1 VSTEPV
7 LGDHGLALAPDAAD
21 VEIDVTRLRVALA
34 RLSRRLRRHELAGL
48 TPTQLAALSTI
59 GKTGPM
65 RLGDLAAAEGIAP
78 STLTR
83 LVTAL
88 EESGYVRRGADPSD
102 ARASTLT
109 ITAHGQDALER
120 IRTENTL
127 MLTASL
133 ELLTLEQR
141 SALAAALPVLEQLAE
156 AQGGQGAQGVPG
168 APGGSGAGPRPGPG
182 SGPSRPGVVGSLP
195 GLAPPFSEQFRQFR
209 QAAGQLVAFPGHRGE
224 LLFQVDDAA
233 DGLQGDALVGHR
245 DDLLDDP
252 DLVAGVASLAAR
264 GPLRRDD
271 LQFVDA
277 AQERLLDREHL
288 RDLADGVQRRVLVF
302 ER

>member
-1 VSTEPV
+1 VSTEP
-7 LGDHGLALAPDAAD
+7 ALIDT
-21 VEIDVTRLRVALA
+21 EFDVTRLRVALA

-48 TPTQLAALSTI
+48 TPTQLAALATI
-59 GKTGPM
+59 GKAGPM

-88 EESGYVRRGADPSD
+88 EEAGYVRRTADPSD
-102 ARASTLT
+102 ARASTLA

-120 IRTENTL
+120 IRVENTL
-127 MLTASL
+127 VLTASL
-133 ELLTLEQR
+133 DLLTPEQR

-156 AQGGQGAQGVPG
+156 TT
-168 APGGSGAGPRPGPG
+168 PG
-182 SGPSRPGVVGSLP
+182 SRLSR
-195 GLAPPFSEQFRQFR
+195 LALQQCG
-209 QAAGQLVAFPGHRGE
+209 QAAGQLVAFGGDVGE
-224 LLFQVDDAA
+224 LLFQLDDAA
-233 DGLQGDALVGHR
+233 DGLQGDALVGHGY
-245 DDLLDDP
+245 DLLDDP
-252 DLVAGVASLAAR
+252 DLVAGVAALAAR

-271 LQFVDA
+271 PQVVDA